1 MTSHGGSTGADGVV
15 YDLDGTL
22 VRLQVDWA
30 QVASDVHD
38 VYESA
43 GIEPSSSELWD
54 LMNYADDH
62 GIGDPVEEAVASHER
77 AGARVAAELPIA
89 ARLRDEDRPVAVCSL
104 NCETACRI
112 ALQTHGLDGDVR
124 AVIGRDTVTKQKPAA
139 EPLLAA
145 FDAIDIDPSAG
156 LFIGD
161 SESDA
166 TTAERAGSPFRYVS
180 DLVDRV

>member
-1 MTSHGGSTGADGVV
+1 MTSLGGSTDVDGVV

-22 VRLQVDWA
+22 VRLQVDWG

-43 GIEPSSSELWD
+43 GIEPPSSELWD
-54 LMNYADDH
+54 LMDRADEH
-62 GIGDPVEEAVASHER
+62 GLADSVEEAVASYER
-77 AGARVAAELPIA
+77 AGARAAPELQTA

-104 NCETACRI
+104 NCEAACRI
-112 ALQTHGLDGDVR
+112 ALQTHGLDGDVH
-124 AVIGRDTVTKQKPAA
+124 AIIGRDTVSEQKPAA

-145 FDAIDIDPSAG
+145 FDAIDIAPGAG

-166 TTAERAGSPFRYVS
+166 TTAERAGSPFQYVS
-180 DLVDRV
+180 DLADRV